1 MIRPWALV
9 AAAALLVRGVDGT
22 TERGLVEYDGGRP
35 ETKAYAR
42 NDLVSFGARDF
53 ATLTK

>member
-1 MIRPWALV
+1 MMRLGALA

-22 TERGLVEYDGGRP
+22 DARGLVAHDGGRP

-42 NDLVSFGARDF
+42 NDLVSFGARD
-53 ATLTK
+53 LQR